1 MSHENSA
8 PAIERELTS
17 EYRRHAKLKSNK
29 GFMGILLKVLV
40 IPLIAML
47 ILLTGASF
55 AVANLSPAMYTKAK
69 DIIFEKVDFKK
80 ITGQTESVNREYLDS
95 FLILNPEEQ
104 QGEQLAQD
112 ALMEEELTQGE
123 IAREDTAQGEQIEP
137 PVK

>member
-8 PAIERELTS
+8 PAIQRELAS
-17 EYRRHAKLKSNK
+17 EYRRHVKTNSNN

-40 IPLIAML
+40 IPLFAIL

-55 AVANLSPAMYTKAK
+55 AIANLSPAMYTKAK
-69 DIIFEKVDFKK
+69 DIIFEKVDFEK

-112 ALMEEELTQGE
+112 ALAQEEPAQGE
-123 IAREDTAQGEQIEP
+123 IAREEPAQGEQIET